1 MPAGPEQLRGSRPS
15 QRAGPAEPAHSTRAR
30 PPISN
35 LTAGARRTEREG
47 RGNEGED
54 DRRGP
59 PVITNPWT
67 GGSRCSPATMQA
79 TASSGECG
87 DGFRRLPHVGGW
99 WTWPA
104 GVPCSPAMRSCG
116 GEASGGGDSGRFRQ
130 LQRGETRGKGSE
142 GCRGSRSRQRR
153 SGGGLYLANSGEPK
167 RRSSSSISSSGGS
180 GEELGCRGMI
190 RGVRERVVRRGGL
203 GEALK

>member
-1 MPAGPEQLRGSRPS
+1 MYGFYKLFRKEKGKGLCACWARTAAGQRPS
-15 QRAGPAEPAHSTRAR
+15 QRRGPAEPAHARA
-30 PPISN
+30 PGLN
-35 LTAGARRTEREG
+35 LTGGAQLPVGERG
-47 RGNEGED
+47 RERGED

-104 GVPCSPAMRSCG
+104 GVPGSPATRSCG
-116 GEASGGGDSGRFRQ
+116 GGASGGGDSGRFRQ

-180 GEELGCRGMI
+180 GDELGVQGDY
-190 RGVRERVVRRGGL
+190 
-203 GEALK
+203 